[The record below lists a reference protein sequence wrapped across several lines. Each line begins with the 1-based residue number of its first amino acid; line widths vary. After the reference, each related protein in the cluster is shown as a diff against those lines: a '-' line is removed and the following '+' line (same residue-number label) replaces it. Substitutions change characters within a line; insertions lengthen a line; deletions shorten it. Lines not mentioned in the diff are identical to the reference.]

1 MISTNKEMAM
11 TITVEIHETIASIA
25 LSGGIDYSR
34 QNELKDAHK
43 QVFSTNGITEI
54 HVNFAETT
62 FLDSSGIR
70 ALLLLQQEAD
80 ESGKSLILLH
90 VNEYMR
96 DIFDIGG
103 FDKVFTFR

>member
-1 MISTNKEMAM
+1 MS
-11 TITVEIHETIASIA
+11 ITVEFHGSVASIA
-25 LSGGIDYSR
+25 ISGGVDYSR
-34 QNELKDAHK
+34 QDEFKEANEKALSAKG
-43 QVFSTNGITEI
+43 VTEV

-70 ALLLLQQEAD
+70 ALLVLQKEAD
-80 ESGKSLILLH
+80 ATDKSVILLN
-90 VNEYMR
+90 VNENMR

>member
-1 MISTNKEMAM
+1 M
-11 TITVEIHETIASIA
+11 TISVEIHETIASII

-34 QNELKDAHK
+34 QSELKDAHQ
-43 QVFSTNGITEI
+43 QVFSANGITEI

-70 ALLLLQQEAD
+70 ALLMLQQEAD
-80 ESGKSLILLH
+80 ETGKSLTLLH
-90 VNEYMR
+90 VNDNMR

-103 FDKVFTFR
+103 FDKIFTFR